1 MQNLTTPRLRAEA
14 EVSLG
19 LRIQAGNQATIAL
32 NDTDL
37 EAAER
42 QQYERL
48 VADGKDAQETLIIHN
63 LRLVRSRALRY
74 AGVGRDLDDMEADGR
89 EALVIVSS
97 RFDPALGTKFSTFA
111 VPHIDGAIQHG
122 LDWSPIIRE
131 PREKAQKRR
140 RVNRAQACL
149 MASTA
154 SQPTTDELAEA
165 TNLTTAYI
173 EDLACFD
180 PRVATLDGAL
190 DVACPD
196 SSTPASIEAQA
207 EAARCLGLMTAR
219 EAQIVRMFWG
229 LDERGTKKS
238 QNEIAAILGI
248 NQSTVSRVYNRGLRR
263 ALESHESVAA

>member
-1 MQNLTTPRLRAEA
+1 MQNLTTSRLRAEE

-37 EAAER
+37 EAAEN

-48 VADGKDAQETLIIHN
+48 VADGKDAQEILITHN

-74 AGVGRDLDDMEADGR
+74 AGVGRDVEDMEADGL
-89 EALVIVSS
+89 EALVIVTS
-97 RFDPALGTKFSTFA
+97 RFDPAEGTKFSTFA

-122 LDWSPIIRE
+122 LDWSHIIRE

-140 RVNRAQACL
+140 RVNRAQARL

-154 SQPTTDELAEA
+154 SRPTTEELAEA
-165 TNLTTAYI
+165 TSLPVTYI
-173 EDLACFD
+173 EDMARFD
-180 PRVATLDGAL
+180 PRIATLDGAL
-190 DVACPD
+190 EVACPD

-207 EAARCLGLMTAR
+207 EATRCLGLMTAR

-229 LDERGTKKS
+229 LDERGTKKN
-238 QNEIAAILGI
+238 QTEIAELLGI

>member
-1 MQNLTTPRLRAEA
+1 MQKLSHPRLRAEE
-14 EVSLG
+14 EVRLG

-32 NDTDL
+32 DDTDL

-48 VADGKDAQETLIIHN
+48 VADGKDAQEILIIHN
-63 LRLVRSRALRY
+63 LKLVHSRALRY
-74 AGVGRDLDDMEADGR
+74 AGVGRDLDDMEADGF
-89 EALVIVSS
+89 EALVIVTS

-122 LDWSPIIRE
+122 LDWAHIIRE
-131 PREKAQKRR
+131 PRQKAQKRR
-140 RVNRAQACL
+140 KVNRAQARL

-190 DVACPD
+190 EVACPD
-196 SSTPASIEAQA
+196 SSPASIEAQA
-207 EAARCLGLMTAR
+207 EAARCLGLMTER
-219 EAQIVRMFWG
+219 EAQVVKMFWG

-238 QNEIAAILGI
+238 QNEIAELLGI
-248 NQSTVSRVYNRGLRR
+248 NQSTVSRVYNSGLRR
-263 ALESHESVAA
+263 ALESHEPVAA